1 MINIFYKNWWILISF
16 YQISVNYKDCVIKYI
31 IESVVTI
38 YLLCLMQSQSKNDV
52 NNSFIFVKLF
62 ILLLLLLFEK

>member
-16 YQISVNYKDCVIKYI
+16 YQISVNYKECVKKYI
-31 IESVVTI
+31 KESVVTI
-38 YLLCLMQSQSKNDV
+38 FLLCLMQSQSKNDV